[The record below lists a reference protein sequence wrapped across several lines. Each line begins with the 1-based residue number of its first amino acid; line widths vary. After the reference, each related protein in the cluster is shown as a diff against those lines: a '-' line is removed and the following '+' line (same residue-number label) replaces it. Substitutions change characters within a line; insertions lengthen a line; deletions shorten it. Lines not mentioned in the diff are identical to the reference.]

1 VVLALSVIVTLLVT
15 VATFLVASRL
25 MARGRGAP

>member
-1 VVLALSVIVTLLVT
+1 VTLLVT

-25 MARGRGAP
+25 MARGDRAP